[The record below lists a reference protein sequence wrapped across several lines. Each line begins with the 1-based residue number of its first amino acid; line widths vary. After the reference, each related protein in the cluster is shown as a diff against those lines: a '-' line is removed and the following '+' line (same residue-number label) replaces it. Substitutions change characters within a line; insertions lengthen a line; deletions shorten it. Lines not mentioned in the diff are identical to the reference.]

1 MRVITEGRIQAGDP
15 IVKTTTGPGALS
27 VADTD
32 ALLYLPDRDRAEAA
46 GRPADPCPQPGLA
59 GLVPRPAGGG

>member
-15 IVKTTTGPGALS
+15 IVKTRTGPGALS

-32 ALLYLPDRDRAEAA
+32 ALLYLPGKDPAHAARARC
-46 GRPADPCPQPGLA
+46 GSR
-59 GLVPRPAGGG
+59 R